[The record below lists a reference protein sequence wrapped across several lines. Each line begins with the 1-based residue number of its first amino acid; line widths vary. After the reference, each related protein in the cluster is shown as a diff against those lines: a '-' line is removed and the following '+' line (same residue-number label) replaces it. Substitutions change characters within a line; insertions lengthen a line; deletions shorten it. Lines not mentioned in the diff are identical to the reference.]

1 MSIFVRVC
9 QILLAI
15 AFVVLAYYLVIWVLG
30 LLGIAVPDQIL
41 KIIFVILGLM
51 ALIGALSGRFDNWW
65 KI

>member
-15 AFVVLAYYLVIWVLG
+15 AFVVLAYYLVTWVLG